1 MARKYKPLHPD
12 ERAALIQAQYGGK
25 DDSWKLQKV
34 SAAQNAA
41 QQDEERKAVQANV
54 IRRPK
59 GFVMSAQGSCAGTG
73 MRVR

>member
-1 MARKYKPLHPD
+1 MARQRKILSPD
-12 ERAALIQAQYGGK
+12 ERTALIQEQYGGQ
-25 DDSWKLQKV
+25 DCSWKLQKV
-34 SAAQNAA
+34 CAAQNAA
-41 QQDEERKAVQANV
+41 QQDEERKAVQASV